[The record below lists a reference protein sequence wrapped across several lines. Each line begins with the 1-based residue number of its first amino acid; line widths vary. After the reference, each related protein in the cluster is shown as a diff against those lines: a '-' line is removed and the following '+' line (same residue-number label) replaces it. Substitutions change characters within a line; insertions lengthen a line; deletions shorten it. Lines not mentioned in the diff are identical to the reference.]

1 MHDRWP
7 VGGKS
12 SGDDLFQLAEVSW
25 LYYGEDRTQEQIAR
39 ETGLSRPTISRM
51 LREARE
57 RGIVEIRVH
66 YPFQT
71 AVVLEEAL
79 RSRLGLRDCQ
89 VLAGSSVD
97 DANDEREVALR
108 VGALA
113 ARYLQEADY

>member
-7 VGGKS
+7 AGGKS
-12 SGDDLFQLAEVSW
+12 SGDDQFELAEVSW
-25 LYYGEDRTQEQIAR
+25 LYYGEDPTQEQIAR

-79 RSRLGLRDCQ
+79 R
-89 VLAGSSVD
+89 
-97 DANDEREVALR
+97 
-108 VGALA
+108 
-113 ARYLQEADY
+113 